1 MQMQAQQE
9 KQTFHKQHQA
19 RRSTEIQF
27 SKIQICE
34 RKLEVFTKIHAFK
47 PLKASVSRISHLDF
61 LLQQF

>member
-27 SKIQICE
+27 SKIQICD
-34 RKLEVFTKIHAFK
+34 RKLEVFTKIQL
-47 PLKASVSRISHLDF
+47 PLNL
-61 LLQQF
+61 